1 MKKLILAV
9 PFAMA
14 LAFTT
19 PASAQQS
26 GLVNVNISNLDV
38 LENVGVDVSNLSVP
52 VTVQVPVGVAANVC
66 PDVDANVLAQQYAG
80 TSDIACE
87 VGSVDQT
94 TQAFNQ
100 AIQRDRSRIEQN

>member
-66 PDVDANVLAQQYAG
+66 PDVDANVLERHP
-80 TSDIACE
+80 S
-87 VGSVDQT
+87 
-94 TQAFNQ
+94 
-100 AIQRDRSRIEQN
+100 